1 MLTDNQ
7 VRDLKLAHKQTR
19 DKRLA
24 DRIKAV
30 YMLHLGFTYEQI
42 KEALFLDEV
51 TVRRY
56 QREFEKKGI
65 DGLLAYR
72 YTGGKTRLTMQQEQE
87 LSEYL
92 KEHTLRTA
100 KEVVSHIKTTYQ
112 KEFTVIGVTKLLHRL
127 GFTYKKPKVIPGK
140 ADKEKQAV
148 FIQQYETT
156 KGQLGT
162 LDRIYF
168 VDATHPEHNTQA
180 EYGWILKGKRNDK
193 YLKTNTGRARL
204 NLNGALD
211 IAGKTAIVLEEE
223 TINADAVLH
232 LLTAIANK
240 QRHGKVYLILDNARY
255 HHARIVR
262 RWRLHHPRFIFLFL
276 PAYSPNLNL
285 IERLWRFFHQK
296 ITWNNYFETFS
307 EFKKATL
314 TFFENLKQYHSELET
329 LLADNFQTFP
339 S

>member
-1 MLTDNQ
+1 MLTDDQ
-7 VRDLKLAHKQTR
+7 VRELKRAHKQTR

-24 DRIKAV
+24 DRFKAV

-56 QREFEKKGI
+56 QKQFKEKGI
-65 DGLLAYR
+65 AGLLEYR
-72 YTGGKTRLTMQQEQE
+72 YTGGKTKLTAQQEKE
-87 LSEYL
+87 LRESLQAY
-92 KEHTLRTA
+92 TLRTA
-100 KEVVSHIKTTYQ
+100 KEVVSYIQTTYH
-112 KEFTVIGVTKLLHRL
+112 KEFTVIGATKLLHRL

-140 ADKEKQAV
+140 ADRAKQAV

-162 LDRIYF
+162 KDRIYF

-211 IAGKTAIVLEEE
+211 IAGKTAIVLEEK

-240 QRHGKVYLILDNARY
+240 QKHGKVYLILDNARY

-262 RWRLHHPRFIFLFL
+262 QIL
-276 PAYSPNLNL
+276 
-285 IERLWRFFHQK
+285 
-296 ITWNNYFETFS
+296 
-307 EFKKATL
+307 
-314 TFFENLKQYHSELET
+314 
-329 LLADNFQTFP
+329 
-339 S
+339 

>member
-1 MLTDNQ
+1 MLTDDQ
-7 VRDLKLAHKQTR
+7 VRDLKFAHKQTR

-56 QREFEKKGI
+56 QKQFKEKGI
-65 DGLLAYR
+65 DGLLEYR
-72 YTGGKTRLTMQQEQE
+72 YTGGKTRLTTQQEKE
-87 LSEYL
+87 LRDYL
-92 KEHTLRTA
+92 QEHTLRTA
-100 KEVVSHIKTTYQ
+100 KEIVSHVHTTYQ
-112 KEFTVIGVTKLLHRL
+112 KEFTVIGATKLLHRL

-140 ADKEKQAV
+140 ADTVKQEV

-156 KGQLGT
+156 KKQLGVK
-162 LDRIYF
+162 DRIYF

-180 EYGWILKGKRNDK
+180 EYGWILRGKKNDK

-211 IAGKTAIVLEEE
+211 IAGKAAIVLEEK

-240 QRHGKVYLILDNARY
+240 QKHGKVYLILDNARY

-262 RWRLHHPRFIFLFL
+262 RWRLHHPRFVFLFL

-296 ITWNNYFETFS
+296 VTWNSYYETFT
-307 EFKKATL
+307 EFKKASL
-314 TFFENLKQYHSELET
+314 TFFQNLKQYQSELET